1 MMHITV
7 RDSGIGISKEQQS
20 LLFQPF
26 NRLAHPSTD
35 HIPGTGLGL
44 YITRKIVE
52 AMGGNITLLS
62 SEGHGT
68 SVTFT
73 LPLAPLNEPLPQQAP
88 TFVGAGIK

>member
-1 MMHITV
+1 MHITV
-7 RDSGIGISKEQQS
+7 HDSGIGIPKEQQS

-26 NRLAHPSTD
+26 HRLAHSSTD

-62 SEGHGT
+62 TEGHGT

-73 LPLAPLNEPLPQQAP
+73 LPLAPINESLPKQEPAC
-88 TFVGAGIK
+88 VGAGVD